1 MPATE
6 LVKRKKALFPA
17 LFMSADERSQFE
29 ARMASQVVDNNDLGQ
44 SDASLWSI
52 ISPEAIDAT
61 AKKYFDL
68 GRTTHVVEG
77 YIPSAPGV
85 RPTVHVEVV
94 TSAGGAIKNAT
105 DWDQSNLVNKYV
117 PVTLDRYSCPF
128 GLSSYDIMHGET
140 IKSKVGAAIE
150 SVVAAV
156 VNAYFTT
163 AAAAA
168 PTASGAAAPTATNAG
183 RFLANVSTF
192 GPEVVAQQVSAIFG
206 GYGPVDDLILDPVL
220 WAKLVP
226 TNALGLGT
234 EPGTYGVE
242 YMHRTAGLN
251 MAASNGLTAT
261 TGLLGLAVRRNGIV
275 AGFGVP
281 SYDETQGIAVRSLG
295 TVAGI
300 PLVLKSW
307 TDRGKEIIY
316 NSVETMAGFA
326 VANPLSISVLTD
338 ATANSGAGVD
348 SDTSG
353 D

>member
-17 LFMSADERSQFE
+17 LFMNADERSQFE
-29 ARMASQVVDNNDLGQ
+29 ARMAAQVVDNNNLGQ

-52 ISPEAIDAT
+52 ISTEAIDAT

-183 RFLANVSTF
+183 RFLANTSTF

-206 GYGPVDDLILDPVL
+206 GYGPVDDLILDPTL

-251 MAASNGLTAT
+251 MAANNGLTAT

-307 TDRGKEIIY
+307 ADRGKEIIY

-338 ATANSGAGVD
+338 ATATAGAGVGT
-348 SDTSG
+348 DTSG

>member
-29 ARMASQVVDNNDLGQ
+29 ARMAAQVVDNNNLGQ

-183 RFLANVSTF
+183 RFLADASTF

-206 GYGPVDDLILDPVL
+206 GYGPVDDLILDPSL

-251 MAASNGLTAT
+251 MAANNGLTAT

-281 SYDETQGIAVRSLG
+281 SYDETQGIAVRALG

-338 ATANSGAGVD
+338 ATSAAAAGGGTD
-348 SDTSG
+348 PSG

>member
-1 MPATE
+1 MPAIDIA
-6 LVKRKKALFPA
+6 KRKKALFPA
-17 LFMSADERSQFE
+17 LFMSADERAKFE
-29 ARMASQVVDNNDLGQ
+29 ATMASQVVGSNDLGQ
-44 SDASLWSI
+44 ANSSLWSI

-85 RPTVHVEVV
+85 RPVVNVEVI
-94 TSAGGAIKNAT
+94 TSAGNGIKNAT
-105 DWDQSNLVNKYV
+105 DWNQSALTNKYV

-128 GLSSYDIMHGET
+128 GLSSYDIMHGEQIRT
-140 IKSKVGAAIE
+140 KIGAAIE
-150 SVVAAV
+150 VVVSMV
-156 VNAYFTT
+156 VNAYFNTALSAAPAGS
-163 AAAAA
+163 AAA
-168 PTASGAAAPTATNAG
+168 TPTATAAG
-183 RFLANVSTF
+183 RFIADPSTF
-192 GPEVVAQQVSAIFG
+192 GPEVVAQQISAIFG
-206 GYGPVDDLILDPVL
+206 GYGPVDDLVLDPTL

-251 MAASNGLTAT
+251 MAATAT
-261 TGLLGLAVRRNGIV
+261 LADTSGLLGLAVRRNGIV

-281 SYDETQGIAVRSLG
+281 SYDDTTGIAVQSLG

-300 PLVLKSW
+300 PLILKTW
-307 TDRGKEIIY
+307 TEKGKEIIY

-326 VANPLSISVLTD
+326 VANPLSISLLATSTSSAAAGASTD
-338 ATANSGAGVD
+338 P
-348 SDTSG
+348 SG